1 MELESFLFILAQSLF
16 MLLIAPLTSGITK
29 KTKALMQNRLGASI
43 FQDYYDLYKWW
54 QKPTCVTSQ
63 ASWVFLL
70 APAVYFTSVFVA
82 SLLLPNI
89 FADSN
94 FGDVFVFLYILAI
107 GRLFMVLAGLDNAN
121 TFGGM
126 GASREIFIA
135 TLIEPVMLLAMFSI
149 IYLAN
154 STMFHDLYFHANN
167 QPLRIA
173 NMMSAIGFFMLLLA
187 ENGRIPVDNP
197 DTHLELTMIH
207 EGMILEYSGRSLAV
221 IHCASMLKQLV
232 FSAVFALLFFP
243 LLLPLPVKLFLTCI
257 AVGVVETLNNKI
269 RLFRVPLYISI
280 SGLLIVLSLFAN

>member
-1 MELESFLFILAQSLF
+1 MELKSLFFILAQSLL
-16 MLLIAPLTSGITK
+16 MLALAPLTSGITK

-54 QKPTCVTSQ
+54 KKPTCVTSQ
-63 ASWVFLL
+63 SSWIFLT
-70 APAVYFTSVFVA
+70 APAIYFTSVFVA

-89 FADSN
+89 FAN
-94 FGDVFVFLYILAI
+94 NNWGDVFVFLYILAL
-107 GRLFMVLAGLDNAN
+107 GRFFMVLAGLDNAN

-135 TLIEPVMLLAMFSI
+135 TLIEPVMLLSMFSI
-149 IYLAN
+149 IFLAN
-154 STMFHDLYFHANN
+154 STMFNDLYFYIVN

-173 NMMSAIGFFMLLLA
+173 NMMSSIGFFMLLLA
-187 ENGRIPVDNP
+187 ENGRIPIDNP

-221 IHCASMLKQLV
+221 IHFAAMLKQLI
-232 FSAVFALLFFP
+232 FSAIFSLLFFP
-243 LLLPLPVKLFLTCI
+243 LALPLPVKIFLVCI
-257 AVGVVETLNNKI
+257 AVGIVETLNNKI

-280 SGLLIVLSLFAN
+280 AGLLIVLSLFAN